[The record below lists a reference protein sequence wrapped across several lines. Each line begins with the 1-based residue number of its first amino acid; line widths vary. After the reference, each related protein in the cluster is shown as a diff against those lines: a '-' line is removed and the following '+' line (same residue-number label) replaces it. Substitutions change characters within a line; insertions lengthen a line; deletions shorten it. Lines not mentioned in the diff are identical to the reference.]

1 MNTNTEVVINN
12 IRETITDPNNKD
24 KISAA
29 NRKDEVTVMRAMLN
43 DTSFKVGVYDRT
55 GKIDDYCPA
64 ESFRKM
70 LTNIVSST
78 TRISQSEAY
87 SLVDKYEVTKSDAA
101 IMIGISKEFVNTY
114 LTTKRKLPLGG
125 REFSNVS
132 LELKRVEERTASV
145 PSKDGSRINSTI
157 PEHYGIKS
165 TSPCPA
171 WVKL

>member
-1 MNTNTEVVINN
+1 MNNTEVVISN
-12 IRETITDPNNKD
+12 IRDAITDPNNRD

-43 DTSFKVGVYDRT
+43 DTSFKVGIYDRT

-78 TRISQSEAY
+78 TRISQSEAS

-101 IMIGISKEFVNTY
+101 AMIGISKEFINTY
-114 LTTKRKLPLGG
+114 LTTRRKLPLGG

-132 LELKRVEERTASV
+132 LELKKVEERTASV
-145 PSKDGSRINSTI
+145 PSKDGSRIASTI
-157 PEHYGIKS
+157 PAHYGIKS
-165 TSPCPA
+165 TSPCPV
-171 WVKL
+171 WIKQ